1 MDNSIVLNQCSFGNA
16 VHFFLKEVKT
26 FGKTVDREDKK
37 DYKSRE
43 RYMREI
49 YLPKRQRNNIA

>member
-43 RYMREI
+43 R
-49 YLPKRQRNNIA
+49 